1 IYCVSSFCSR
11 SALFLL
17 PLFLCFWS
25 VNSLPKPYTN
35 PTMTSNTMNF
45 GPEWMRGVP
54 KRSNT
59 SDSTV
64 RSTSPI
70 PPPNSSNLSIPSD
83 NNNIPSTLTTATA
96 ATQPFSYSSVA
107 ATNLP
112 VNAGSLVDAA
122 NLSPSTTTSS
132 SSISA
137 SDRLNPFKYSK
148 ELMLSLYKPMGL
160 PLEFERHEYVTAEES
175 LPPMAF
181 QALTDP
187 EKKLLAGSV
196 NSDLMRRIVTG
207 TTSERTERP
216 LFSPVSER
224 TPRTPRGDRNES
236 FSGPL
241 SPGLRSPPIE
251 SPGRFGGASRGKGS
265 GRDYFSTPKESPKE
279 DDHPEHD
286 NFKPRSFSL
295 SSPFRSRDS
304 DRPDRFGDRD
314 RPDEIIWNGVT
325 RHAVGTFDSNG
336 VFRVGGAAL
345 GDTDVLL
352 EPLEETEEDGGK
364 KEIYGNVEENEHEEA
379 KGKRDRVMQREN
391 MLHGDCHDEDKNTF
405 EKVSIQ
411 EDTVLHT
418 TDVLPVQENSTVG
431 EDVAVSAPVMDFE
444 PTSFD
449 HDHDDDVLKEAF
461 SIASAAA
468 LRGTSPPS
476 SPPVDK
482 HKYTIASALGGS
494 LGTPFSNVGNV
505 ITSTPSPVASV
516 FGRSSVSLQPPRKP
530 SEQFKWLYRD
540 PSGIVQGPFSAQE
553 MQEWYKAGFF
563 TQSLLVRREDDPL
576 FEPLG
581 VLIRKVADDDKPFMA
596 LHPPNIS
603 SPNVAVGGG
612 RPSLSITMPPQNRL
626 LSDSFSRSGA
636 LFGVPGS
643 PNTNPL
649 VSPGGILSAQ
659 QQPTELLLQQQP
671 HSAHE
676 IGSGKFNPFGSGAAT
691 AAVHHHLHSVPGTP
705 QSPSVLQ
712 SPFDQYRFGGGLF
725 GTPRETTAAAV
736 PWGDVPSSI
745 PKPSPWGGNNDV
757 FGASNP
763 LSPLLQQPQSP
774 LFSGVLG
781 SVGGISGM
789 PTQQGNQ
796 GYVDHQRVLAHQI
809 QFLQQRHQQQ
819 LQQQQAD
826 VMAAAFY
833 RQQHQQ
839 QHQQQVGPQSPP
851 RHQQF
856 HQHQPHHQNS
866 ASPHQHMQQQPP
878 ALSYVDA
885 RTVGWN
891 STLTTMDNNR
901 DQQSQTSSWGSILS
915 SSTSAS
921 RTYVAEEDSYNKQLV
936 VESHQSEQQ
945 AAREP
950 QPVQHVI
957 PTSEHA
963 PEGSG
968 EVAAVDPNVV
978 DNVQEISRITLG
990 HESKGNTKAVSG
1002 EFVEGQHLI
1011 TALTPAFAAVTLK
1024 KPPSLK
1030 DIQAEEAKK
1039 QSENTLQQQPPKTTV
1054 FTGRPSSQPA
1064 STKTVWGTSSAPG
1077 TPSSTTSAAP
1087 WARIDDIEVSTQ
1099 TKGPSLREIQ
1109 ELEARKADARK
1120 AAERQAAEAALLQQV
1135 ALSGDSNIPI
1145 SMSWGV
1151 VVPNNKSVAS
1161 NSAASTAAAAAGPA
1175 WGSTS
1180 TTKKTLREIQKEE
1193 EDAMK
1198 RKTKMREV
1206 QLQQQGVNASSST
1219 AAGLF
1224 ASSNL
1229 GAGSNTLAN
1238 SPGAGKRYADSV
1250 NILAGARANVPTS
1263 AVTGWTT
1270 VTAGR
1275 SVPKTVA
1282 ATTPPINASSNSSI
1296 TTPRSSNNP
1305 GGAWDTTNGANAKPA
1320 TRIQQ
1325 TDSRSKVPGSDISS
1339 PKAPTEEFLK
1349 WCRQALKGLS
1359 NGVNVEEFMQMLLAF
1374 PVDPPSA
1381 TVEIIQDMIYAY
1393 SPSLDGRRF
1402 ADEFVKRRKADALG
1416 IPNGSTAISAG
1427 FTEIARSGVAIAG
1440 TFPKVI
1446 APEDSA
1452 SFKIVTKKGK
1462 KKGTL

>member
-1 IYCVSSFCSR
+1 MY
-11 SALFLL
+11 
-17 PLFLCFWS
+17 
-25 VNSLPKPYTN
+25 
-35 PTMTSNTMNF
+35 
-45 GPEWMRGVP
+45 
-54 KRSNT
+54 
-59 SDSTV
+59 
-64 RSTSPI
+64 
-70 PPPNSSNLSIPSD
+70 
-83 NNNIPSTLTTATA
+83 
-96 ATQPFSYSSVA
+96 
-107 ATNLP
+107 
-112 VNAGSLVDAA
+112 
-122 NLSPSTTTSS
+122 
-132 SSISA
+132 
-137 SDRLNPFKYSK
+137 
-148 ELMLSLYKPMGL
+148 LY
-160 PLEFERHEYVTAEES
+160 
-175 LPPMAF
+175 
-181 QALTDP
+181 D
-187 EKKLLAGSV
+187 
-196 NSDLMRRIVTG
+196 I
-207 TTSERTERP
+207 
-216 LFSPVSER
+216 
-224 TPRTPRGDRNES
+224 
-236 FSGPL
+236 
-241 SPGLRSPPIE
+241 
-251 SPGRFGGASRGKGS
+251 
-265 GRDYFSTPKESPKE
+265 
-279 DDHPEHD
+279 D

-314 RPDEIIWNGVT
+314 RPDEITWNGVT

-352 EPLEETEEDGGK
+352 EPLEESEEDGGR
-364 KEIYGNVEENEHEEA
+364 KEIYVEENEHEEA
-379 KGKRDRVMQREN
+379 KGKRDRVTQQEN
-391 MLHGDCHDEDKNTF
+391 ILHGDYHDEDKNTF
-405 EKVSIQ
+405 EKVSTQ
-411 EDTVLHT
+411 EDTALHT
-418 TDVLPVQENSTVG
+418 TDVLPVQEKSVV
-431 EDVAVSAPVMDFE
+431 EDVGVSAPVMDFE

-476 SPPVDK
+476 SPPVVDK
-482 HKYTIASALGGS
+482 HKYTIGANIASALGGS

-516 FGRSSVSLQPPRKP
+516 FGRSSISLQPSRKT

-581 VLIRKVADDDKPFMA
+581 VLIRKVADDDMPFMA
-596 LHPPNIS
+596 LHSPNIS

-612 RPSLSITMPPQNRL
+612 RPSLSITMPPQSRL

-649 VSPGGILSAQ
+649 VSPGGILNTQ
-659 QQPTELLLQQQP
+659 QQPPELLLQQQP
-671 HSAHE
+671 HSTHE
-676 IGSGKFNPFGSGAAT
+676 IGSGKFNPFGSGTAT

-725 GTPRETTAAAV
+725 GTPRETATAAV

-781 SVGGISGM
+781 SVGGVSGM
-789 PTQQGNQ
+789 PSHPTQQGNQ

-833 RQQHQQ
+833 RQQ

-878 ALSYVDA
+878 PLSYVDT
-885 RTVGWN
+885 RTVGWS
-891 STLTTMDNNR
+891 STLMTVDNNR
-901 DQQSQTSSWGSILS
+901 DQSSQTSSWGSILS
-915 SSTSAS
+915 SSTPAP
-921 RTYVAEEDSYNKQLV
+921 RTYITEDSYNKQLV
-936 VESHQSEQQ
+936 VESHQTEQQ

-950 QPVQHVI
+950 HPVQHVVQ
-957 PTSEHA
+957 TSEHA
-963 PEGSG
+963 LEGSG
-968 EVAAVDPNVV
+968 ELAAVDPNVV
-978 DNVQEISRITLG
+978 DNVQEVSRITLG

-1002 EFVEGQHLI
+1002 EFVDGQHLI
-1011 TALTPAFAAVTLK
+1011 TALTPAFATVALE

-1039 QSENTLQQQPPKTTV
+1039 QLENTHQHPSKSTV

-1077 TPSSTTSAAP
+1077 TPSSTSSAAP
-1087 WARIDDIEVSTQ
+1087 WARIDDSEVNTQ

-1161 NSAASTAAAAAGPA
+1161 SNAASTTAAAGPA

-1198 RKTKMREV
+1198 RKTKIREV
-1206 QLQQQGVNASSST
+1206 QLQQQGVNTSSGT
-1219 AAGLF
+1219 TAGLF
-1224 ASSNL
+1224 TGSNL
-1229 GAGSNTLAN
+1229 GAGGNALVN

-1250 NILAGARANVPTS
+1250 NILAGARV
-1263 AVTGWTT
+1263 
-1270 VTAGR
+1270 
-1275 SVPKTVA
+1275 
-1282 ATTPPINASSNSSI
+1282 SI
-1296 TTPRSSNNP
+1296 
-1305 GGAWDTTNGANAKPA
+1305 
-1320 TRIQQ
+1320 
-1325 TDSRSKVPGSDISS
+1325 
-1339 PKAPTEEFLK
+1339 
-1349 WCRQALKGLS
+1349 
-1359 NGVNVEEFMQMLLAF
+1359 
-1374 PVDPPSA
+1374 PVD
-1381 TVEIIQDMIYAY
+1381 
-1393 SPSLDGRRF
+1393 L
-1402 ADEFVKRRKADALG
+1402 
-1416 IPNGSTAISAG
+1416 
-1427 FTEIARSGVAIAG
+1427 
-1440 TFPKVI
+1440 
-1446 APEDSA
+1446 
-1452 SFKIVTKKGK
+1452 
-1462 KKGTL
+1462 